1 MFIYSSLGGEKFIC
15 RLEVCIDICVVLI
28 LFMYCFIRVMFLNF
42 FNLNFS
48 FEVVKF
54 VYDKFLDMKGIIKY
68 VLFIIYLYFLCM
80 YIV

>member
-1 MFIYSSLGGEKFIC
+1 
-15 RLEVCIDICVVLI
+15 
-28 LFMYCFIRVMFLNF
+28 MFLNF

-68 VLFIIYLYFLCM
+68 VLFIFFMYVYCIVYIYLY
-80 YIV
+80 